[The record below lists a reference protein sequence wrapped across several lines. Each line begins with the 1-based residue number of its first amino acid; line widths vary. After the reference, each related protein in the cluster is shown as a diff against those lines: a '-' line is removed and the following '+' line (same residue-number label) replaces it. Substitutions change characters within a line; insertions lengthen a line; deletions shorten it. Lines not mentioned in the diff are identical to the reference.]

1 MPYQSKGKSGD
12 VFDQFLYLF
21 SMQNQSFQEGST
33 LSQLVEQGV
42 KLTPMMEQYYQVKK
56 QYPDILLMFRMGD
69 FYEMFFED
77 AREAARLLNISL
89 TVRGKLGDH
98 PIPMAGIPHH
108 AAGVYVDRISQTG
121 RKVVIC
127 EQLEDPKSVKGI
139 VKRGVTQIV
148 SPGMPY
154 DLDKTSATENKFL
167 AAGFKD
173 KNQFMLVL
181 LDFTTGDFFGTTF
194 KTIEDFCEK
203 LLMIRPKE
211 FISYLGQWES
221 FPIVEDY
228 LGSLDVLKTHL
239 SQEYFEEKHTGFYIQ
254 KLIPTYQRDGIISQI
269 PAVLSPLGALSY
281 YVSSTQTLEKISHL
295 RPFRMVNNEE
305 TMKVTYSTLSGL
317 EIFPR
322 SRETES
328 NSLLGFMD
336 KTQTSMGTRYL
347 RQYFQSPLCDPSAI
361 NKRLDLVEGLM
372 SRPEFIKK
380 VRSALSDVR
389 DIDRIMAKVSTRK
402 VIAGDIL
409 NLAHAFETF
418 MHLEKDMEKE
428 DFNFFQKLLRKDAEF
443 LKEFVIQ
450 VRETINDEPGA
461 HFDKGNLI
469 RPGAHK
475 ERDRLA
481 KLASSASQEILTLE
495 TNYRSAT
502 GISNLKIKHNNISGY
517 FIEVSNSHLSKVP
530 KTFIRRQTLVNN
542 ERFVTAELEA
552 FEKDVT
558 QALDKLIK
566 LEKEIFES
574 FCQRVEEHGL
584 LILDVAKRMAQIDV
598 FQSLAWISLQENF
611 TRPLLHAD
619 RKLIAIEGAWHP
631 LIKTNIKASF
641 ITHDITLDES
651 SYFGLI
657 TGPNMAGKTTV
668 MREVAIIQYLAQLG
682 CFVPARAVNIGVCDY
697 LFSRLGASDDIIK
710 GQSTFMVE
718 MAETAEILRHA
729 SEKSLIILDEIGR
742 GTSTYDGLSIAWA
755 LVEHFVK
762 KLRPLTLFATHYHEL
777 IEVVESMPEAK
788 NFTVRTEQKNGKVQ
802 FMYELIEEGA
812 TQSFGIHVA
821 ELAGLPKDVLKR
833 SREILKDLE
842 SQEQKS
848 GELFSSQLTFFSPT
862 TTPEIPDYLVT
873 LEHDLKAL
881 DILNLTP
888 LEALQ
893 KLHDLQTKITPQ

>member
-1 MPYQSKGKSGD
+1 
-12 VFDQFLYLF
+12 
-21 SMQNQSFQEGST
+21 MQNQSVQEGQS
-33 LSQLVEQGV
+33 LAQLVASGV
-42 KLTPMMEQYYQVKK
+42 KLTPMMEQYYAVKK

-108 AAGVYVDRISQTG
+108 AAAVYVDRISAHG
-121 RKVVIC
+121 KKVVIC

-154 DLDKTSATENKFL
+154 DLDKTSAHENKFL
-167 AAGFKD
+167 AAGFKAND
-173 KNQFMLVL
+173 QFILVL
-181 LDFTTGDFFGTTF
+181 LDFTTGDFYGTTF
-194 KTIEDFCEK
+194 KTIEEFCER
-203 LLMIRPKE
+203 LLMVRPKE
-211 FISYLGQWES
+211 FISYLGQWEK
-221 FPIVEDY
+221 FPIVDDY
-228 LGSLDVLKTHL
+228 LNSIDVLKTHL

-254 KLIPTYQRDGIISQI
+254 KLIPTYQRDGIIAQL

-295 RPFRMVNNEE
+295 RPFRMLNNEE

-322 SRETES
+322 SRETEM
-328 NSLLGFMD
+328 NSILGFMD
-336 KTQTSMGTRYL
+336 KTKTSMGTRYL
-347 RQYFQSPLCDPSAI
+347 RQYFQSPLCDFSAI
-361 NKRLDLVEGLM
+361 NKRLDLIDGM
-372 SRPEFIKK
+372 IKKPDFIKTL
-380 VRSALSDVR
+380 RNYLADVR
-389 DIDRIMAKVSTRK
+389 DIDRIMAKVSTKK
-402 VIAGDIL
+402 VVAGDIL

-418 MHLEKDMEKE
+418 MDIEKDMDKE
-428 DFNFFQKLLRKDAEF
+428 GFSFFQKLPKKDMEF
-443 LKEFVIQ
+443 LSTLSKDIRF
-450 VRETINDEPGA
+450 TINDEMGA
-461 HFDKGNLI
+461 HPDKGNLI
-469 RPGAHK
+469 KPGAHK

-481 KLASSASQEILTLE
+481 KLANSASDEILKLE
-495 TNYRSAT
+495 AKYRAST
-502 GISNLKIKHNNISGY
+502 GIGNLKIKHNNISGY

-530 KTFIRRQTLVNN
+530 KTFMRRQTLVNN
-542 ERFVTAELEA
+542 ERYVTEELEV

-558 QALDKLIK
+558 QAMDKLMK
-566 LEKEIFES
+566 LEREIFES
-574 FCQRVEEHGL
+574 FSIRIEEHAHL
-584 LILDVAKRMAQIDV
+584 VLDVAKRMAQIDV
-598 FQSLAWISLQENF
+598 FQSLSWISLQENF
-611 TRPLLHAD
+611 TRP
-619 RKLIAIEGAWHP
+619 KLNETKRLVNITGAWHP
-631 LIKTNIKASF
+631 LIKANIKDSF
-641 ITHDITLDES
+641 ITHNITLNDEC
-651 SYFGLI
+651 YFGLI

-668 MREVAIIQYLAQLG
+668 MREVAIIQYLAQMG
-682 CFVPARAVNIGVCDY
+682 CFVPAHNAEVGICDY

-729 SEKSLIILDEIGR
+729 SDKSLIILDEIGR

-762 KLRPLTLFATHYHEL
+762 RLKATTLFATHYHEL
-777 IEVVESMPEAK
+777 IELVDSMPEAK

-802 FMYELIEEGA
+802 FMYELIEAGA

-821 ELAGLPKDVLKR
+821 ELAGLPREVLKR

-842 SQEQKS
+842 ENQDSNGTKI
-848 GELFSSQLTFFSPT
+848 LDNQLTFFGATAAPVET
-862 TTPEIPDYLVT
+862 QIPDYLSS
-873 LEHDLKAL
+873 LESDLKAL

-888 LEALQ
+888 MQALQ
-893 KLHDLQTKITPQ
+893 KLHDLKTQVLAN